1 MPVYLHINSGIKQA
15 LIPPNDGLTPDLEE
29 CAPECARRK
38 AEKEKA
44 ISGNNLKI
52 HNRDE
57 EFC

>member
-1 MPVYLHINSGIKQA
+1 MNSGIKQA